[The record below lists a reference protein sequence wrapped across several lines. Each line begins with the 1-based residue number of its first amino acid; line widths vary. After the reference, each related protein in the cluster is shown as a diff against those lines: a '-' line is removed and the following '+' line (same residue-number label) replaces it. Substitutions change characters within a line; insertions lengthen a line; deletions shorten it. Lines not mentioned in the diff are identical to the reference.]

1 MSNKI
6 RIKNLKLKVVTMNKI
21 QNQGQNEAQNE
32 FQNKKLE

>member
-6 RIKNLKLKVVTMNKI
+6 RIKNLKLRVVTMNKI

>member
-6 RIKNLKLKVVTMNKI
+6 RIRNLKLRVVTMNKI